1 MGKVGALVGPL
12 VATFKAAALG
22 PEIYPCII
30 GWGVWIYNSR
40 IMMNSEEDSFKITP
54 LFEEGVNIL
63 MVFFIEIK
71 PQKVFFIIILI
82 LIPTS
87 IAGDFWTPPP
97 PINFVHDHLFFSKFI
112 IIYFF
117 VIRVRLG

>member
-30 GWGVWIYNSR
+30 GWGGGIYNSR

-71 PQKVFFIIILI
+71 PQKVFFIII
-82 LIPTS
+82 PTS
-87 IAGDFWTPPP
+87 IGGVCPRERFLPPP
-97 PINFVHDHLFFSKFI
+97 PSYQFCT
-112 IIYFF
+112 
-117 VIRVRLG
+117 